1 MSRFYGNMSGER
13 GEVTKCG
20 HKKLESHIRSY
31 SFGIRTECHLT
42 MEGHNEFR
50 VYSTGGS
57 NNSSN
62 RVLLYSYMEEG

>member
-20 HKKLESHIRSY
+20 HKRLESHLRSY
-31 SFGIRTECHLT
+31 GFGIRTECLLNSR
-42 MEGHNEFR
+42 GQNEFR

-57 NNSSN
+57 NNPSN
-62 RVLLYSYMEEG
+62 KVLLYSYTEE